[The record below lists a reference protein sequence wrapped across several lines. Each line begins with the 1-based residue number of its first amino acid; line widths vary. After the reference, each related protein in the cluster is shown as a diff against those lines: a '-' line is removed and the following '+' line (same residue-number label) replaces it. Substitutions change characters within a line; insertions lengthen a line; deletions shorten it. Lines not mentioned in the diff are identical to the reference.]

1 MIKDLIEREMS
12 LMGYD
17 DKVMDFVIEIDNTEV
32 VLRKFS
38 CSRAFD
44 YAFELSDKGAK
55 DVAVY
60 PSNGGIKNGYATFRI
75 RNKAVVLYSKII
87 YMIPC
92 IV

>member
-1 MIKDLIEREMS
+1 MIKDLIEREMN
-12 LMGYD
+12 LMGYEN
-17 DKVMDFVIEIDNTEV
+17 KVMDFVIDVGGTEV

-55 DVAVY
+55 NVAVY

-75 RNKAVVLYSKII
+75 RNKAVVLYNKII
-87 YMIPC
+87 YMIPYK
-92 IV
+92 V